1 MPQLL
6 NGRRKVQG
14 DLLSVDLTG
23 VKKTEPSTFQ
33 QCPIVE
39 KEAKK
44 TDIFYLNGK
53 KTPFTERA
61 IGRSCPER
69 LWRLQP

>member
-1 MPQLL
+1 MPQLF

-14 DLLSVDLTG
+14 DLISVDLTG

-33 QCPIVE
+33 LYPIVVQ
-39 KEAKK
+39 EAKK

-53 KTPFTERA
+53 KPHLLK
-61 IGRSCPER
+61 G
-69 LWRLQP
+69 